1 MSTQNPEQQ
10 YQNLAQ
16 QLWEE
21 LKIIFT
27 AAPVFIASE
36 TSARLAYSFI
46 RYLITDAATANV
58 SIDPKL
64 LTLIMDALDKAMK
77 ETIGPVMAPSAT
89 VIVALSTIGRLLT
102 MLKPLQ
108 SGEKQ

>member
-21 LKIIFT
+21 LKTLLT
-27 AAPVFIASE
+27 AMPAYAASE
-36 TSARLAYSFI
+36 TSARLACSFI
-46 RYLITDAATANV
+46 KHLITDAAAENV

-64 LTLIMDALDKAMK
+64 LTLITGALDKAMK

-89 VIVALSTIGRLLT
+89 VLAALSTIGRLLT